1 MGNLIKYEFRKT
13 MALKGI
19 ILVITA
25 IFEAMFLIGIGA
37 DDEDMIGLSV
47 GLLTLATFFGV
58 LIIGVFGIY
67 TLSKDLNTKR
77 SYMLFMTPHSSYSIL
92 GAKLIE
98 NATSIFLGGL
108 FFILLAVVDFTTL
121 AAHYGEVDEF
131 FRLLRM
137 FFNINIETSDWIV
150 MGLETLSSWTYVV
163 VVGFFA
169 VIVCA
174 SLLNGRKFNGLI
186 SFLIFIFMCI
196 IFGKIHHAFLEGIF
210 GDILTYSFEAVMFS
224 IFYYIMLSCIMY
236 VISAWIMD
244 NKLSV

>member
-98 NATSIFLGGL
+98 
-108 FFILLAVVDFTTL
+108 
-121 AAHYGEVDEF
+121 
-131 FRLLRM
+131 
-137 FFNINIETSDWIV
+137 
-150 MGLETLSSWTYVV
+150 
-163 VVGFFA
+163 
-169 VIVCA
+169 
-174 SLLNGRKFNGLI
+174 
-186 SFLIFIFMCI
+186 
-196 IFGKIHHAFLEGIF
+196 
-210 GDILTYSFEAVMFS
+210 
-224 IFYYIMLSCIMY
+224 
-236 VISAWIMD
+236 
-244 NKLSV
+244 